1 MKAERRLIN
10 TQFETKTNESGQA
23 TEIRGYG
30 AVFNQLSENLGGF
43 REQIAPGAFDSVLE
57 DDVRGL
63 INHDSN
69 LILGRTSAGTL
80 RLGIDE
86 RGLNYEIDLPE
97 TSYARDLGVSMA
109 RGDISQSSF
118 GFFVEDDDWN
128 EDSDGRVVRT
138 ITKVGQLL
146 DVSPVTYPAY
156 PQTSSEARDLVDVDD
171 DKYQK
176 YIETRKAEADARE
189 RQLAMI
195 SAGV

>member
-43 REQIAPGAFDSVLE
+43 REQIAPGAFDGVLD

-69 LILGRTSAGTL
+69 LILGRNSAGTL
-80 RLGIDE
+80 RLGIDD
-86 RGLNYEIDLPE
+86 RGLSYEIDLPD

-118 GFFVEDDDWN
+118 GFFVEHDDWN

-138 ITKVGQLL
+138 ITKVGRLL

-171 DKYQK
+171 ASYQQ
-176 YIETRKAEADARE
+176 YLQARKAESDARE
-189 RQLAMI
+189 RQLKMI
-195 SAGV
+195 SVGV

>member
-10 TQFETKTNESGQA
+10 TQFETRTNESGQA

-43 REQIAPGAFDSVLE
+43 REQIAQGAFDSVLE

-86 RGLNYEIDLPE
+86 RGLKYEIDLPE

-156 PQTSSEARDLVDVDD
+156 PQTSSEARDLVEVDD

-176 YIETRKAEADARE
+176 YIETRKAEAETRE